1 MLSRSYSIL
10 EPMFVEHVIPEHGHG
25 LLATEESWEK
35 FLQSMPAAAEPVRDK
50 LTGIWSNP
58 RDVSTPA
65 EKWHTL
71 KKHLAIFIGKH
82 EGAKKIGRHL
92 SSADRNKIE
101 NWPVE
106 TVFTYTY
113 PRLDIN
119 VSKMQNHLLKSP
131 FCVHPKTGRVCV
143 PIQVE
148 TIDTFDP
155 FDVPTLPLLM
165 DELDEYA
172 NSMEV
177 ESESNSNSNGSRH
190 SNIQDWEKTSLK
202 AYFEPFLKDFL
213 EPLLKSLHR
222 KEREIAEE
230 QAAIAGDF

>member
-58 RDVSTPA
+58 RDLSTPA

-82 EGAKKIGRHL
+82 EGAKKMSKHL

-106 TVFTYTY
+106 TVFAYTY

-143 PIQVE
+143 PIQVD
-148 TIDTFDP
+148 TIDDFDP
-155 FDVPTLPLLM
+155 FDVPTLAFLM
-165 DELDEYA
+165 DELDDYA
-172 NSMEV
+172 NGTIV
-177 ESESNSNSNGSRH
+177 ESDSSGNRRSDL
-190 SNIQDWEKTSLK
+190 QDWEKTSLK
-202 AYFEPFLKDFL
+202 AYFEPFQKDFL
-213 EPLLKSLHR
+213 EPLLKSLR
-222 KEREIAEE
+222 RMEREIAEE
-230 QAAIAGDF
+230 RAAIAVEF